1 MTEEIWKDIPGF
13 EGQYQV
19 SNLGRVKGYDRWI
32 TYRNGK
38 GRKQPGKFLKQQ
50 DVSEEFNYKKV
61 LLTDR
66 NYKKH
71 YLYVQRL
78 VALAF
83 IPNDD
88 PDKTQVNHINEQKDD
103 NRVENLEWVTPAE
116 NINFGSRT
124 KRMVST
130 RKLNNKLRKAD
141 NEIQKKI
148 IRDLHLWNL
157 I

>member
-38 GRKQPGKFLKQQ
+38 GRKQPGRFLKQQ
-50 DVSEEFNYKKV
+50 DVSKECNYKKV

-78 VALAF
+78 VAMAF

-88 PDKTQVNHINEQKDD
+88 PRKTQVNHINEQKDD
-103 NRVENLEWVTPAE
+103 NRVENLEWVTPEE

-124 KRMVST
+124 QKMVATRLYHTRMKT
-130 RKLNNKLRKAD
+130 ANNS
-141 NEIQKKI
+141 IQKLI
-148 IRDLHLWNL
+148 VENMYLWR